1 MLGGNARAFTSVK
14 PTFGQFAVF
23 LLAALG
29 ANILFAYL
37 SAQGGSYFNEQG
49 LISYLIWPV
58 IILVAGIILAK
69 RTMNY
74 SLLFVPVIL
83 WLAAD
88 TMLVLIQSGIQ
99 YLDIKGWLPS
109 FLYGILPSLFTF
121 LFVWQ
126 TASLLWIFAKRLH
139 WPWWERLL
147 MIGGA
152 VLLLVVW
159 QRNVADQPIFKV
171 NNVAPTLSERQF
183 YEQSALL
190 GQSLDGV
197 AKSTK
202 GKHEWYF
209 VGVAGYAEQNVFASE
224 IEQAEQL

>member
-14 PTFGQFAVF
+14 PTFGQFVVF

-126 TASLLWIFAKRLH
+126 TASLLWIFAKEAALAVV
-139 WPWWERLL
+139 
-147 MIGGA
+147 GA
-152 VLLLVVW
+152 SFDDW
-159 QRNVADQPIFKV
+159 RCGFA
-171 NNVAPTLSERQF
+171 ACR
-183 YEQSALL
+183 
-190 GQSLDGV
+190 V
-197 AKSTK
+197 AKK
-202 GKHEWYF
+202 RRRP
-209 VGVAGYAEQNVFASE
+209 AN
-224 IEQAEQL
+224 L